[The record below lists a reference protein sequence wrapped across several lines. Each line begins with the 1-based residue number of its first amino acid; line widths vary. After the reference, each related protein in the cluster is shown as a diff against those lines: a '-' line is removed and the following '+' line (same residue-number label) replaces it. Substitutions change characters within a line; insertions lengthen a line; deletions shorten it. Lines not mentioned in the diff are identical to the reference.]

1 MTWCTVPLVTAE
13 QIAAELKA
21 IREKLDLSQE
31 EMARKFPTTLR
42 TYQRW
47 EAGEGVKLRV
57 LQQARTFKK
66 RGA

>member
-1 MTWCTVPLVTAE
+1 MPSVTPE

-21 IREKLDLSQE
+21 IRQNLDLSQE

-47 EAGEGVKLRV
+47 EAGAGVKLRA
-57 LQQARTFKK
+57 LQQARTWKK